1 MAARPRAIF
10 LDALGTLVA
19 LAEPWPALTQLLREH
34 HGVDVDEADARLALL
49 AEMRHYR
56 NHCARAADQASLAAL
71 RLECAQVVVDE
82 LGAPAAAIAPAE
94 LVPTLLAA
102 LRFAAFDDAA
112 PALERWRAQGTL
124 LVVVSNWD
132 ISLHDVLRTTG
143 LQGLADAVITSAE
156 VGHSKPDP
164 AIFAAAL
171 ERVGLRPEEAVHIGD
186 SFEEDVLGAR
196 AAGIEGVLLARAGAG
211 LAPPDGVRVIASLG
225 EW

>member
-19 LAEPWPALTQLLREH
+19 LAEPWPAFTSLLRED

-56 NHCARAADQASLAAL
+56 SHCVSAGDQTSLAAL
-71 RLECAQVVVDE
+71 RLECAQIVIDK

-102 LRFAAFDDAA
+102 LRFVAYDDAA
-112 PALERWRAQGTL
+112 PALARGRAPGTL
-124 LVVVSNWD
+124 LGVVRNWG
-132 ISLHDVLRTTG
+132 ISLHDVLRATG
-143 LQGLADAVITSAE
+143 LQAMLDAVVTSAE

-171 ERVGLRPEEAVHIGD
+171 ERARVRPEEAVHIGD
-186 SFEEDVLGAR
+186 SLEEDVLGAR
-196 AAGIEGVLLARAGAG
+196 AAGIEGVLLDRGGAG
-211 LAPPDGVRVIASLG
+211 SEPPEGLRVIASLG